1 MKLLDIVSTNRVA
14 FRLTATDKESV
25 LARLVERCFMQD
37 GDNLGLKA
45 SQQQTI
51 IDTLKEREA
60 LGSTGIGE
68 GVAIPHGKI
77 QGLQSLAAGIR
88 ITKMASILVDWMAIE
103 ASSSSSYL
111 RLKTQRGSTSRLWPV
126 SHACFGMPV
135 FADASSMLK
144 PLKNYLI
151 LLRRKMRVIKHQSL

>member
-25 LARLVERCFMQD
+25 LAELVERCFMQD

-60 LGSTGIGE
+60 LGSTRNWRRGRH
-68 GVAIPHGKI
+68 PSWKDSRTP
-77 QGLQSLAAGIR
+77 SLAAESG
-88 ITKMASILVDWMAIE
+88 
-103 ASSSSSYL
+103 L
-111 RLKTQRGSTSRLWPV
+111 RKWHRFWWTGWQ
-126 SHACFGMPV
+126 
-135 FADASSMLK
+135 
-144 PLKNYLI
+144 
-151 LLRRKMRVIKHQSL
+151 